1 VSNLHNPP
9 DRSQQVLVPILRS
22 SVRDRSQQV
31 LVPILRSS
39 VRDRSQQVLVPILRS
54 SVRDRSQQVLVP
66 ILRSSVRVTAKLAI
80 CKLPPMCICRTW
92 IQFLPEARIR
102 ATRVPARRAC
112 RALSRDIQ
120 FVEIRRYS
128 EDVYIPVPCFLSVPF
143 HSMKPIISHMCL
155 LLRCTQL
162 ADYTISAG

>member
-1 VSNLHNPP
+1 MALVDQYIAARCAASSGPPHSQNGTEQLCKVFTAVSNLHNPP

-22 SVRDRSQQV
+22 SVR
-31 LVPILRSS
+31 
-39 VRDRSQQVLVPILRS
+39 
-54 SVRDRSQQVLVP
+54 
-66 ILRSSVRVTAKLAI
+66 VTAKLAI
-80 CKLPPMCICRTW
+80 CQLPPTCICRTW

-102 ATRVPARRAC
+102 ATRVPAC
-112 RALSRDIQ
+112 RVCWALTRDVQ

-155 LLRCTQL
+155 LQRITQL
-162 ADYTISAG
+162 ADYP